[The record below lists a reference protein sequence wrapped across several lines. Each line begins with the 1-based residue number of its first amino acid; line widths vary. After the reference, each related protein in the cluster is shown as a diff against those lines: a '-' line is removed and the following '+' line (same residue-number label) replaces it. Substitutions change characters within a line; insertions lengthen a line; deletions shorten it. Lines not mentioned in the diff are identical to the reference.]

1 MFGKLNNSNMQT
13 RKYPIEK
20 QLKHLRGKKNE
31 YQKDINYLKEEIKL
45 LKQSKKQQHDPKQHM

>member
-20 QLKHLRGKKNE
+20 PLKHLRGKKNE
-31 YQKDINYLKEEIKL
+31 YQQDINYLKEEIKL
-45 LKQSKKQQHDPKQHM
+45 LKQSKKQQHDPKQYM

>member
-20 QLKHLRGKKNE
+20 QLKHLHGKKDE
-31 YQKDINYLKEEIKL
+31 YQQDINYLKEEIKL
-45 LKQSKKQQHDPKQHM
+45 LKQSKKQQHDPKQYM

>member
-20 QLKHLRGKKNE
+20 QLKHLSGKKNE
-31 YQKDINYLKEEIKL
+31 YQQDINYLKEEIKL
-45 LKQSKKQQHDPKQHM
+45 LKQSKKQQHDPKQYM